1 MKKLETLPSLAD
13 RRRALLILV
22 GVLLSAWTLWA
33 TVLLPA
39 LPPVEQPLQT
49 LRSIAVRIA
58 FWVLPC
64 LLYARALRL
73 PLTWKPWYFR
83 LPPSP
88 RHYALGLA
96 TTLAAG
102 LAVSLDVARKL
113 GVTPWAVW
121 ERLLTGE
128 TFAPPIGEFF
138 EEFVFRGILLSEFLV
153 VFGGAS
159 GESSPVPSNRARFW
173 LANVAASLVFV
184 GLHWPWW
191 IYTEG
196 FGVLFA
202 TRSVGVFLISLVL
215 GMLLIQCRSL
225 WPCVALHWLNN
236 ALSGL
241 AP

>member
-1 MKKLETLPSLAD
+1 MTAPPKASLPE

-22 GVLLSAWTLWA
+22 GVLLAAWTVWA
-33 TVLLPA
+33 TLLLPA
-39 LPPVEQPLQT
+39 LPPIEQPLHT
-49 LRSIAVRIA
+49 LRSIAVRVV
-58 FWVLPC
+58 FWLMPC
-64 LLYARALRL
+64 YVYARALHL
-73 PLTWKPWYFR
+73 PLTWRPWYFG

-88 RHYALGLA
+88 KHYALALA

-113 GVTPWAVW
+113 GLAPIAVW
-121 ERLLTGE
+121 ERVLTGN
-128 TFAPPIGEFF
+128 TIGPPIGEFF
-138 EEFVFRGILLSEFLV
+138 EEFVFRGILLGEFLV
-153 VFGGAS
+153 VFGAAGITANT
-159 GESSPVPSNRARFW
+159 PPSNRVRFW
-173 LANVAASLVFV
+173 VANVAASLVFM

-191 IYTEG
+191 IYTDG
-196 FGVLFA
+196 LGVAFA

-215 GMLLIQCRSL
+215 GMLLVQCRSL